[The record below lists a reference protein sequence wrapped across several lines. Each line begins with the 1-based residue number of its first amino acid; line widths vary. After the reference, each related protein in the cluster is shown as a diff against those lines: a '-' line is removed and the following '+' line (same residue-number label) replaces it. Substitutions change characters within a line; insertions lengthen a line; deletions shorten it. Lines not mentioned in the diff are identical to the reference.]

1 MKNFVQ
7 KPRPPEPRK
16 LTGAPITDYMA
27 RNLITFKPDTEI
39 DAVISTLLDRGI
51 SGAPVLNDQG
61 EIVGL
66 IDDKD
71 CLGVLVQDAYHN
83 QPGSVTTVSAYMS
96 NVMRTIGVD
105 ADIIDAANIFLRTPY
120 KRLLVV
126 DNSGKLVGQVS
137 RRDILRAIRE
147 MKSTTW

>member
-7 KPRPPEPRK
+7 KPKPAESRTLQGPPV
-16 LTGAPITDYMA
+16 TDYMA
-27 RNLITFKPDTEI
+27 RNLITFKPETEI
-39 DAVISTLLDRGI
+39 DTVIRTLLDKGI
-51 SGAPVLNDQG
+51 SGAPVLNDNG
-61 EIVGL
+61 EVVGL

-71 CLGVLVQDAYHN
+71 CLSVLVQDAYHN

-96 NVMRTIGVD
+96 NVMRTISID
-105 ADIIDAANIFLRTPY
+105 SDIIDAANIFLRTPY

-126 DNSGKLVGQVS
+126 DHAGKLVGQVS
-137 RRDILRAIRE
+137 RRDILRAIGE